1 MTAAASLT
9 DASPWR
15 TADAAARRRRLGVV
29 AVACAIAASIHVLGW
44 FVLRWASTT
53 TSAARPE
60 VGAPAWPALSVV
72 LIPARPVQP
81 PATGVTGV
89 TGVAGRTGRTGRTG
103 QNGQVRGN
111 GRSPERS
118 GAAANARMPARSLPE
133 AFGALHARSDAP
145 AGVAPDGRDNRP
157 ANASMPNVDWGRDLA
172 SIGARRASGRSAAD
186 AAIDALGASS
196 GHVAPRRDTV
206 GTRLATGMSDAH
218 RVDCRSAYSGA
229 GLLALP
235 MLALDAV
242 RDTGCKW

>member
-1 MTAAASLT
+1 MTAAASPT

-15 TADAAARRRRLGVV
+15 AAGAAARRRRLGVV
-29 AVACAIAASIHVLGW
+29 AVAFAIAASIHVLGW
-44 FVLRWASTT
+44 FVLRWASPTVG
-53 TSAARPE
+53 AARPE
-60 VGAPAWPALSVV
+60 VGAPARPALSVV

-81 PATGVTGV
+81 PATGM
-89 TGVAGRTGRTGRTG
+89 AGRTGR
-103 QNGQVRGN
+103 NGKVGGN
-111 GRSPERS
+111 GRAPERS
-118 GAAANARMPARSLPE
+118 GAAANARMPARSLPD
-133 AFGALHARSDAP
+133 AFGTLHARTDAP

-157 ANASMPNVDWGRDLA
+157 ANASMPDVDWGRDLA
-172 SIGARRASGRSAAD
+172 SIGVRRASGRSTAD

-196 GHVAPRRDTV
+196 GHAAPRRDTV
-206 GTRLATGMSDAH
+206 DARLAGGMSRAH